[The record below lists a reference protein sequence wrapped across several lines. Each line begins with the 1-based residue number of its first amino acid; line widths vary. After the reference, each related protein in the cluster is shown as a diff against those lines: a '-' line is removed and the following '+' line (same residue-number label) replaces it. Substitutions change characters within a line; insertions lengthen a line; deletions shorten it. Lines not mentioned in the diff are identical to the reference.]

1 VAVQFYK
8 SLFHATEENVEVA
21 DKLTEK
27 ADLAIQIRDLS
38 ATLSREEICKKFS
51 ITESQFE
58 NLIRGIL

>member
-1 VAVQFYK
+1 MQFYK
-8 SLFHATEENVEVA
+8 SPFHATEENVEVA

-27 ADLAIQIRDLS
+27 ADLAIQVRDLS
-38 ATLSREEICKKFS
+38 ATLSKEEICKKFS